1 MKLLALLTFLL
12 RSGFFVVQN
21 IFDDLELKR
30 SSTWMEL
37 KSVSFAL
44 KRVAPIFRNSSLKL
58 CTENKAVAFITDS
71 GSIKLYLNAAV
82 AEVSL
87 CFSSAHVI
95 RLSMERIPLTLNR
108 KLIVA
113 VRSLIMVTGM
123 FPTLIFMKW
132 ILFTS
137 YANTKLPRFYSN

>member
-1 MKLLALLTFLL
+1 ML
-12 RSGFFVVQN
+12 RSGFFVIQK
-21 IFDDLELKR
+21 IFDDLEVKR

-44 KRVAPIFRNSSLKL
+44 KKFAPIFHNSSVKL
-58 CTENKAVAFITDS
+58 CTDNKAVAFITDS
-71 GSIKLYLNAAV
+71 QSTKLYLNAV

-95 RLSMERIPLTLNR
+95 RLSVEWIPLTLNR
-108 KLIVA
+108 KLIVT
-113 VRSLIMVTGM
+113 VTSLIMATGV
-123 FPTLIFMKW
+123 FPTLIFIKW

-137 YANTKLPRFYSN
+137 YTNTKLSRFYSS